1 MSPDLP
7 STRHDAQMILI
18 QSAGRAS
25 RRSKTLYYSGNL
37 IASHRTLSPRGLGAV
52 TLTWRHD
59 SPGRRRRR
67 LRRRGA
73 LRRDVEGVQGLAPA
87 HEQAVALGTAE
98 ADVGADLGKPDAAD
112 ELALRRPDGH
122 AAVAEPA
129 PAGVAVAGD
138 PHVALDVAARA
149 VGAALDAVDHE
160 IAEHFLVR

>member
-25 RRSKTLYYSGNL
+25 PPRRSKTLYYSGNL

-73 LRRDVEGVQGLAPA
+73 LRGDVERVERLAPA
-87 HEQAVALGTAE
+87 HEQAVALWTAG
-98 ADVGADLGKPDAAD
+98 ADVGADLRQPDAAD
-112 ELALRRPDGH
+112 EVCLRRAHGH
-122 AAVAEPA
+122 P
-129 PAGVAVAGD
+129 
-138 PHVALDVAARA
+138 
-149 VGAALDAVDHE
+149 AVDE
-160 IAEHFLVR
+160 P